1 MTNEDTQPT
10 NENTQLAPM
19 NNCTDLYTPASY
31 SSIQATDTATKK
43 LVVNAMNNAE
53 SLSVHEGEIL
63 NVIGVFTKPGV
74 RRARDKNGV
83 DMPCTNTTLVC
94 EDGTAYFSQ
103 SEGVRNAA
111 DNFMAAGLFDD
122 GEIVPMKLVSSK
134 FPNGNTRKTLVLV

>member
-1 MTNEDTQPT
+1 MNE
-10 NENTQLAPM
+10 TQLATVE
-19 NNCTDLYTPASY
+19 NTDLYTPSQY
-31 SSIQATDTATKK
+31 SSIKPSDMETRK
-43 LVVNAMNNAE
+43 LVVNAMNNAK
-53 SLSVHEGEIL
+53 SLSDHEGETL
-63 NVIGVFTKPGV
+63 NVIGVFTKPGI

-111 DNFMAAGLFDD
+111 DNFMAAGLFEE

-134 FPNGNTRKTLVLV
+134 LPNGNTRKTLVLV

>member
-1 MTNEDTQPT
+1 MTND
-10 NENTQLAPM
+10 NTQLAPM
-19 NNCTDLYTPASY
+19 DNCTDLYTPSSY

-53 SLSVHEGEIL
+53 SLSDHEGETL
-63 NVIGVFTKPGV
+63 NVIGVFTKPGI

-111 DNFMAAGLFDD
+111 DNFIAAGLFEE

-134 FPNGNTRKTLVLV
+134 LPNGNTRKTLVLV

>member
-1 MTNEDTQPT
+1 MT

-19 NNCTDLYTPASY
+19 DNCTELYTPANY

-43 LVVNAMNNAE
+43 LIVNAMNKAE
-53 SLSVHEGEIL
+53 SLADYEGKTL
-63 NVIGVFTKPGV
+63 NVIGVFTKPGI

-83 DMPCTNTTLVC
+83 DTPCTNTTLVC

-111 DNFMAAGLFDD
+111 DNFMAAGLFEE
-122 GEIVPMKLVSSK
+122 GEVVPMKLVSSK
-134 FPNGNTRKTLVLV
+134 LPNGNTRKTLVLV

>member
-1 MTNEDTQPT
+1 MTDES
-10 NENTQLAPM
+10 TQLAPM
-19 NNCTDLYTPASY
+19 DNCTDLYTPASY
-31 SSIQATDTATKK
+31 SSIKATDTATKK

-53 SLSVHEGEIL
+53 SLSGHEGEIL
-63 NVIGVFTKPGV
+63 NVIGVFTKPGI

-111 DNFMAAGLFDD
+111 DNFMAAGLFEE

-134 FPNGNTRKTLVLV
+134 LPNGNTRKTLVLV

>member
-1 MTNEDTQPT
+1 MT

-19 NNCTDLYTPASY
+19 DKCIDLYTPSSY
-31 SSIQATDTATKK
+31 SSIKPTDTETKK

-53 SLSVHEGEIL
+53 SLAVHEGEIL

-74 RRARDKNGV
+74 RRARDKNGA
-83 DMPCTNTTLVC
+83 DAPCTNTTLVC
-94 EDGTAYFSQ
+94 EDGAAYFSQ

-111 DNFMAAGLFDD
+111 DNFMAAGLFDE

-134 FPNGNTRKTLVLV
+134 YPNGNTRKTLVLV

>member
-1 MTNEDTQPT
+1 MTNETV
-10 NENTQLAPM
+10 QLAPM
-19 NNCTDLYTPASY
+19 DNRTDLYTPSSY
-31 SSIQATDTATKK
+31 SSIKTADAASKK

-53 SLSVHEGEIL
+53 SLSDHEDETL
-63 NVIGVFTKPGV
+63 NVIGVFAKPGI

-83 DMPCTNTTLVC
+83 DAPCTNTTLVC

-111 DNFMAAGLFDD
+111 DNFMAAGLFED

-134 FPNGNTRKTLVLV
+134 LPNGNTRKTLVLV

>member
-1 MTNEDTQPT
+1 MT

-19 NNCTDLYTPASY
+19 DNCTDLYTPASY
-31 SSIQATDTATKK
+31 STIKATDAATRK
-43 LVVNAMNNAE
+43 LVVNAMNNAA
-53 SLSVHEGEIL
+53 SLSDHEGETL
-63 NVIGVFTKPGV
+63 NVIGVFTKPGI

-83 DMPCTNTTLVC
+83 DAPCTNTTLVC

-111 DNFMAAGLFDD
+111 DNFMAAGLFDE

-134 FPNGNTRKTLVLV
+134 LPNGNTRKTLVLV

>member
-1 MTNEDTQPT
+1 MTDETT
-10 NENTQLAPM
+10 HLAPM
-19 NNCTDLYTPASY
+19 DDCIDLYTPASY
-31 SSIQATDTATKK
+31 SSIKATDIETKK

-53 SLSVHEGEIL
+53 SLANYEGRTL
-63 NVIGVFTKPGV
+63 NVVGVFAKPGI

-83 DMPCTNTTLVC
+83 NTPCTNITLVC

-111 DNFMAAGLFDD
+111 DNFMAAGLFDE

-134 FPNGNTRKTLVLV
+134 LPNGNTRKTLVLV

>member
-1 MTNEDTQPT
+1 MTDET
-10 NENTQLAPM
+10 TQLATM
-19 NNCTDLYTPASY
+19 DNCTDLYTSSSY
-31 SSIQATDTATKK
+31 STIKATDAATKK

-53 SLSVHEGEIL
+53 SLCDYEGETL
-63 NVIGVFTKPGV
+63 NVIGVFTKPGI

-83 DMPCTNTTLVC
+83 DAPCTNTTLVC

-134 FPNGNTRKTLVLV
+134 LPNGNTRKTLVLV

>member
-1 MTNEDTQPT
+1 MT

-19 NNCTDLYTPASY
+19 DNCTDLYTPSSY
-31 SSIQATDTATKK
+31 SSINPSDAATKK

-53 SLSVHEGEIL
+53 SLADHEGEIL
-63 NVIGVFTKPGV
+63 NVIGVFTKPGI

-83 DMPCTNTTLVC
+83 DAPCTNTTLVC

-103 SEGVRNAA
+103 SEGVRNAT
-111 DNFMAAGLFDD
+111 DNFMAAGLFDE

-134 FPNGNTRKTLVLV
+134 LPNNNTRKTLVLV

>member
-1 MTNEDTQPT
+1 MTNETA
-10 NENTQLAPM
+10 QLAPM
-19 NNCTDLYTPASY
+19 DNCTDLYTPSSY

-43 LVVNAMNNAE
+43 LVVNAMNNAK
-53 SLSVHEGEIL
+53 SLADYEGKTL
-63 NVIGVFTKPGV
+63 NVIGVFTKAGI

-83 DMPCTNTTLVC
+83 DMPCTNITLVC

-111 DNFMAAGLFDD
+111 DNFMAAGLFEE

-134 FPNGNTRKTLVLV
+134 LPNGNTRKTLVLV

>member
-1 MTNEDTQPT
+1 MT
-10 NENTQLAPM
+10 NENTSLEPM
-19 NNCTDLYTPASY
+19 EDCTGLYNPASY
-31 SSIQATDTATKK
+31 SSIKATDIATKK

-53 SLSVHEGEIL
+53 SLADYEGETL
-63 NVIGVFTKPGV
+63 HVIGVFTKPGI

-111 DNFMAAGLFDD
+111 DNFMASHLFDE
-122 GEIVPMKLVSSK
+122 GEIVEMKLVSSK
-134 FPNGNTRKTLVLV
+134 LPNGNTRKTLVLV

>member
-1 MTNEDTQPT
+1 MT
-10 NENTQLAPM
+10 NENTQLATM

-31 SSIQATDTATKK
+31 SSIQVTDTATKK

-53 SLSVHEGEIL
+53 SLSDHEGKTL
-63 NVIGVFTKPGV
+63 KVIGVFTKPGI
-74 RRARDKNGV
+74 RRARDKNSV
-83 DMPCTNTTLVC
+83 DAPCTNTTLVC

-111 DNFMAAGLFDD
+111 DNFMAAGLFDE

-134 FPNGNTRKTLVLV
+134 LPNGNTRKTLVLV